1 MPKGTGTGLARALG
15 AKPGAAT
22 TLTMAV
28 STWFGVRQERGIMSP
43 FIKGFRA
50 GWPSSVGTVPA
61 REGVERKGV
70 EVFLTCLSSP
80 GIGVDLPGIGVDLPM
95 L

>member
-43 FIKGFRA
+43 FIRVLGGMAAVGRDGGRA
-50 GWPSSVGTVPA
+50 PGSEAGGPFEVP
-61 REGVERKGV
+61 
-70 EVFLTCLSSP
+70 
-80 GIGVDLPGIGVDLPM
+80 
-95 L
+95 